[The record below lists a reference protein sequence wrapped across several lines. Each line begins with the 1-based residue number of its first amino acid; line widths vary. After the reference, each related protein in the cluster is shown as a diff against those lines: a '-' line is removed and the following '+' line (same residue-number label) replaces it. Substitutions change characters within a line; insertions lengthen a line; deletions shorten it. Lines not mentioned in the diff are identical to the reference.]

1 MTARGNE
8 GRSPG
13 VALVTGI
20 SGQDGSYL
28 AEALVQRGWSVHG
41 LLRPGHSWS
50 GEGVTIHVGDLTN
63 SDRLAAVV
71 RETAPDVI
79 YNLGGISSVG
89 YSWNEP
95 YDTALVTG
103 AAPIALMDAALQLQR
118 SEGKAVRFFQAS
130 SAEIFGAASAPQS
143 ESTPRAP
150 ISPYGVAKSMAHA
163 AVAVF
168 RSQGLAASAG
178 ILFNHESVRR
188 PPSFVT
194 RKITLGA
201 AAIKL
206 GLRTELVL
214 GNLNAQRDF
223 GWAPDYVEAMIA
235 IAGAEEPDDFVIAT
249 GVAHSVRE
257 FAEAAFASAGL
268 GEIDRYL
275 RIDARFSRA
284 ADAPTMRGDAS
295 KIARVLG
302 WKASTS
308 FEDVARKMVEHDLA
322 WLQEH
327 GDQGLN
333 L

>member
-1 MTARGNE
+1 MTGPVGAG
-8 GRSPG
+8 PG

-28 AEALVQRGWSVHG
+28 AESLTKRGWTVHG
-41 LLRPGHSWS
+41 LIRPGHSWS
-50 GEGVTIHVGDLTN
+50 GDGVQVHHADLAD
-63 SDRLAAVV
+63 SDGLVALV
-71 RETAPDVI
+71 RDTAPDVI

-118 SEGKAVRFFQAS
+118 SEGKGVRFFQAS
-130 SAEIFGAASAPQS
+130 SAEIFGAAPAPQS
-143 ESTPRAP
+143 ESTPRVP

-214 GNLNAQRDF
+214 GNLDAQRDF
-223 GWAPDYVEAMIA
+223 GWAPDYVDAMLA
-235 IAGAEEPDDFVIAT
+235 IASAEEPDDFIIAT

-268 GEIDRYL
+268 GEIERYL

-302 WKASTS
+302 WKATTS
-308 FEDVARKMVEHDLA
+308 FEDIARKMVEHDLE
-322 WLQEH
+322 WLDQH
-327 GDQGLN
+327 GPEGLS